1 MSKTKI
7 SEFSTTPGDNTDING
22 INIAEGCAPSG
33 INNAIR
39 QMMADLKEWQSG
51 SMDVYVVPAGTA
63 AAPGIQVYGDLD
75 TGIYSPAAGQIGI
88 SINGNSIGYFDSTG
102 WVGGATIDTTNI
114 EVTNIKAK
122 DGTAAMSIADSTG
135 AVTVTTV
142 FTLST
147 TGNIALGTSQ
157 TTGNFTIGG
166 ISQTGAITIGQ
177 STKGHTF
184 SVASGSTESG
194 ATKTINI
201 GTNGVSLSTTLITI
215 GSAFGTTITLN
226 GTVTAATFNSTTID
240 TTNIEVTNIKA
251 KDGTASASIADSTGV
266 MTIASSIL
274 TTTDINGGTI
284 DGATIATSDITVGAG
299 KTLNVSAGTLT
310 LADDQ
315 ISGDKIQGGTIGSTT
330 ITTLTSTTVNA
341 STVDTTNIEV
351 TNVKAKDGTSAFSIS
366 DTTGAV
372 NVGSALTASGVVTF
386 LATTQNIALGTS
398 QTSGTFTVG
407 GASQTGAITVDQ
419 STKTHTL
426 NVASGATENAAT
438 KTVNVAT
445 GGVSGSTTTITI
457 GSENGTST
465 TVNGATSLN
474 ASDGSAL
481 FVGNST
487 ASTSGSSYLTFKNKD
502 GPGVYRNVARVSGK
516 TTDNG
521 GNGEMLF
528 ETYASGVAYKGLKID
543 NLSGVSMYDTSGNVK
558 LYWDSSNVRLG
569 INKASPSTT
578 LDVDGTISGTTVDTT
593 NLEVTNVKAKD
604 GTAAMSIADSTGAVT
619 VSTAFAANANVT
631 LGDASTDTV
640 QVNGY
645 MGVGGAAS
653 TNRAVSVV
661 NTALS
666 GTTQSGVVSNITGT
680 SGSTSAINGL
690 AAEVGTA
697 AAAFTVADLSG
708 LVVQNASKGAG
719 STITNQHGVKIAD
732 QTQGTNNYG
741 ITSLVSSGT
750 DKWNIYASGTAA
762 NYFAGNVGIGVASP
776 GVKLDIKQSGTNW
789 YGGARIVRSN
799 NDNQRLA
806 LGNTSGASW
815 IGSIDAAGGTNNALL
830 FGRSTDGTTFSESA
844 RFTSGGDLLVG
855 VTTNKV
861 TQFGGAATGVTIG
874 SATYPVL
881 ALWDSADASY
891 NFMLAQDGGT
901 AYVFNNANGPLTF
914 STNATER
921 ARITSGG
928 VFQVSS
934 GGSVQVGGTAAR
946 ATTAGTNRL
955 DIFNG
960 TAPVGTLTNGISIY
974 SSSGEAYV
982 MDAAG
987 NATLFSPHDAET
999 NEWIFKS
1006 KHTPTG
1012 KVLKIDVERLL
1023 RFVNDHFGLD
1033 AVQEFIE
1040 S

>member
-7 SEFSTTPGDNTDING
+7 SEFSTTPGNNTDING

-39 QMMADLKEWQSG
+39 ELMSDLKEWQSG
-51 SMDVYVVPAGTA
+51 AMDVYVIPQGTA
-63 AAPGIQVYGDLD
+63 AAPGIQLYGDLD
-75 TGIYSPAAGQIGI
+75 TGLYGFAANQLGVAVGGA
-88 SINGNSIGYFDSTG
+88 SAGYFSSAG
-102 WVGGATIDTTNI
+102 WVGNVVATTVDLTNI

-122 DGTAAMSIADSTG
+122 DGTAAITIADSTG
-135 AVTVTTV
+135 IVSVSTVLDLTT
-142 FTLST
+142 
-147 TGNIALGTSQ
+147 
-157 TTGNFTIGG
+157 
-166 ISQTGAITIGQ
+166 
-177 STKGHTF
+177 
-184 SVASGSTESG
+184 
-194 ATKTINI
+194 
-201 GTNGVSLSTTLITI
+201 
-215 GSAFGTTITLN
+215 
-226 GTVTAATFNSTTID
+226 
-240 TTNIEVTNIKA
+240 IEVTNIKA

-299 KTLNVSAGTLT
+299 KTLNVSAGTMT

-372 NVGSALTASGVVTF
+372 DVGSALTASGVVTF
-386 LATTQNIALGTS
+386 SATTQNIGLGTS

-474 ASDGSAL
+474 ASDGSPL

-543 NLSGVSMYDTSGNVK
+543 NISGVSMYDTSGNVK
-558 LYWDSSNVRLG
+558 LYWDSSNIRLG

-604 GTAAMSIADSTGAVT
+604 GTAAITLADSTGVAT
-619 VSTAFAANANVT
+619 LSANPILNA
-631 LGDASTDTV
+631 
-640 QVNGY
+640 
-645 MGVGGAAS
+645 
-653 TNRAVSVV
+653 
-661 NTALS
+661 
-666 GTTQSGVVSNITGT
+666 
-680 SGSTSAINGL
+680 
-690 AAEVGTA
+690 GTA
-697 AAAFTVADLSG
+697 NGVPYL
-708 LVVQNASKGAG
+708 NASKVLTTGSALTFDGSIVSNTGVGFNVNNANALYRFQNGSGTRTGYFQVRADAFEIWSDQAAVPMVFGTSNTERMRLDASGNLGLGVTPSAWGSANRALQVATAGAIWSPG
-719 STITNQHGVKIAD
+719 GADTRLSNNQYRNSSSSRVYIANGFAQEYAQD
-732 QTQGTNNYG
+732 
-741 ITSLVSSGT
+741 SSGNHVWLT
-750 DKWNIYASGTAA
+750 AASGTA
-762 NYFAGNVGIGVASP
+762 GNAITFSQVMTLDASGNLGVGTTSP
-776 GVKLDIKQSGTNW
+776 SARLEVYDTSAAAATSLVQLTGQNGYEFNIQSVTSSNSTV
-789 YGGARIVRSN
+789 GARYNFSINSSN
-799 NDNQRLA
+799 
-806 LGNTSGASW
+806 GEFSW
-815 IGSIDAAGGTNNALL
+815 SN
-830 FGRSTDGTTFSESA
+830 
-844 RFTSGGDLLVG
+844 SGG
-855 VTTNKV
+855 
-861 TQFGGAATGVTIG
+861 
-874 SATYPVL
+874 
-881 ALWDSADASY
+881 
-891 NFMLAQDGGT
+891 
-901 AYVFNNANGPLTF
+901 
-914 STNATER
+914 ER

-928 VFQVSS
+928 DFYVGNTTTSSPGDGNTTTGTAIQAAGKAYFSAATSRALTLNRNEDGNVASFFRSGNEVGSISVTTTATAFNTSSDYRLKDNPQPLTNSGAFIDALKPKTWNWKVDGTKGVGFIAHEVQEVSP
-934 GGSVQVGGTAAR
+934 GSV
-946 ATTAGTNRL
+946 
-955 DIFNG
+955 
-960 TAPVGTLTNGISIY
+960 VGT
-974 SSSGEAYV
+974 
-982 MDAAG
+982 
-987 NATLFSPHDAET
+987 
-999 NEWIFKS
+999 K
-1006 KHTPTG
+1006 
-1012 KVLKIDVERLL
+1012 
-1023 RFVNDHFGLD
+1023 D
-1033 AVQEFIE
+1033 AVDEDGKPVMQAMEYGSAEFIANIIAE
-1040 S
+1040 LQSLRARVAQLEQGA

>member
-7 SEFSTTPGDNTDING
+7 SEFSTTPGNNTDING

-39 QMMADLKEWQSG
+39 ELMSDLKEWQSG
-51 SMDVYVVPAGTA
+51 AMDVYVIPQGTA
-63 AAPGIQVYGDLD
+63 AAPGIQLYGDLD
-75 TGIYSPAAGQIGI
+75 TGLYGFAANQLGVAVGGA
-88 SINGNSIGYFDSTG
+88 SAGYFSSAG
-102 WVGGATIDTTNI
+102 WVGNVVATTVDLTNI

-122 DGTAAMSIADSTG
+122 DGTAAITIADSTG
-135 AVTVTTV
+135 IVSVSTVLDLTT
-142 FTLST
+142 
-147 TGNIALGTSQ
+147 
-157 TTGNFTIGG
+157 
-166 ISQTGAITIGQ
+166 
-177 STKGHTF
+177 
-184 SVASGSTESG
+184 
-194 ATKTINI
+194 
-201 GTNGVSLSTTLITI
+201 
-215 GSAFGTTITLN
+215 
-226 GTVTAATFNSTTID
+226 
-240 TTNIEVTNIKA
+240 IEVTNIKA

-299 KTLNVSAGTLT
+299 KTLNVSAGTMT

-372 NVGSALTASGVVTF
+372 DVGSALTASGVVTF
-386 LATTQNIALGTS
+386 SATTQNIGLGTS

-474 ASDGSAL
+474 ASDGSPL

-543 NLSGVSMYDTSGNVK
+543 NISGVSMYDTSGNVK
-558 LYWDSSNVRLG
+558 LYWDSSNIRLG

-604 GTAAMSIADSTGAVT
+604 GTAAITLADSTGVAT
-619 VSTAFAANANVT
+619 LSANPILNA
-631 LGDASTDTV
+631 
-640 QVNGY
+640 
-645 MGVGGAAS
+645 
-653 TNRAVSVV
+653 
-661 NTALS
+661 
-666 GTTQSGVVSNITGT
+666 
-680 SGSTSAINGL
+680 
-690 AAEVGTA
+690 GTA
-697 AAAFTVADLSG
+697 NGVPYL
-708 LVVQNASKGAG
+708 NASKVLTTGSALTFDGSIVSNTGVGFNVNNANALYRFQNGSGTRTGYFQVRADAFEIWSDQAAVPMVFGTSNTERMRLDASGNLGLGVTPSAWGSANRALQVATAGAIWSPG
-719 STITNQHGVKIAD
+719 GADTRLSNNQYRNSSSSRVYIANGFAQEYAQD
-732 QTQGTNNYG
+732 
-741 ITSLVSSGT
+741 SSGNHVWLT
-750 DKWNIYASGTAA
+750 AASGTA
-762 NYFAGNVGIGVASP
+762 GNAITFSQVMTLDASGNLGVGTTSP
-776 GVKLDIKQSGTNW
+776 SARLEVYDTSAAAATSLVQLTGQNGYEFNIQSVTSSNSTV
-789 YGGARIVRSN
+789 GARYNFSINSSN
-799 NDNQRLA
+799 
-806 LGNTSGASW
+806 GEFSW
-815 IGSIDAAGGTNNALL
+815 SN
-830 FGRSTDGTTFSESA
+830 
-844 RFTSGGDLLVG
+844 SGG
-855 VTTNKV
+855 
-861 TQFGGAATGVTIG
+861 
-874 SATYPVL
+874 
-881 ALWDSADASY
+881 
-891 NFMLAQDGGT
+891 
-901 AYVFNNANGPLTF
+901 
-914 STNATER
+914 ER

-928 VFQVSS
+928 LFQVSS

-1006 KHTPTG
+1006 KHTPSG
-1012 KVLKIDVERLL
+1012 KVLRIDVERLL

-1033 AVQEFIE
+1033 AVKEFVE
-1040 S
+1040 E